1 MWVHGINVD
10 HWPTIIAIIRCLD
23 FVYIYTIIVGEKL
36 ELWIFLLE
44 LLRGV
49 NQLNYKTIDKDF
61 ITSKV
66 KMLSRERGLVIKL
79 HSFMWH
85 QVWIDSSSWCV
96 NLDSLCWLCLT
107 EYMFHPGVDCLVVEP
122 AQQASTII

>member
-23 FVYIYTIIVGEKL
+23 FVYIYIYIHGEKL

-49 NQLNYKTIDKDF
+49 NQLNYKTIGKDF

-66 KMLSRERGLVIKL
+66 KMLSRERERERERFSYKVTLIYVTP
-79 HSFMWH
+79 S
-85 QVWIDSSSWCV
+85 
-96 NLDSLCWLCLT
+96 LDR
-107 EYMFHPGVDCLVVEP
+107 
-122 AQQASTII
+122 